1 MITLFVYLLLCILL
15 SALFSAG
22 EMAFVSTSKI
32 RVQEHADHGDRKA
45 KRLLPLFDEPH
56 YFLNALL
63 ISNNIANI
71 ISAFIVTLLL
81 QKIFNVQS
89 EVLSTLIVAPV
100 LIILCEMLPK
110 DYARLHS
117 ISVLRY
123 LSWFWLSLARLFV
136 FPNRMIMKIL
146 HIVSPQAG
154 ASLEKSIFVDEG
166 EFRSLIEESMESG
179 AVSAKEKQII
189 DTILDFERKRIDSVM
204 IPVDKVPKIELTSK
218 VEDVKRLAK
227 QMNTKMMLVYEEIP
241 TLIVGMIYV
250 FDVLFEENGKE
261 PLKKFLRS
269 PIFLPQTT
277 SVEKAFLT
285 LQERRQS
292 FAVPTDS
299 HGEVVGVVAIERL
312 LAL

>member
-1 MITLFVYLLLCILL
+1 MILFLYLIICILL

-32 RVQEHADHGDRKA
+32 RIQEQADHGDRRA

-63 ISNNIANI
+63 ISNNVANI
-71 ISAFIVTLLL
+71 ISAFIVTLLIKGAL
-81 QKIFNVQS
+81 GVQS
-89 EVLSTLIVAPV
+89 EILTTLLIAPI
-100 LIILCEMLPK
+100 LIIVCEMLPK

-117 ISVLRY
+117 LSVLRS
-123 LSWFWLSLARLFV
+123 LSWFWLFMERVFK
-136 FPNRMIMKIL
+136 FPNKIIMRIL
-146 HIVSPQAG
+146 HSVSPDAG

-166 EFRSLIEESMESG
+166 EFRSLIEESMASG
-179 AVSAKEKQII
+179 AVSAREKQII
-189 DTILDFERKRIDSVM
+189 DTILDFERKKIDSVM
-204 IPVDKVPKIELTSK
+204 VPVDRIPRLELTSK
-218 VEDVKRLAK
+218 IDDVKCLAK
-227 QMNTKMMLVYEEIP
+227 QLNTKMILIYEEIP
-241 TLIVGMIYV
+241 SLIVGMIYV
-250 FDVLFEENGKE
+250 FDVLFEENAKE
-261 PLKKFLRS
+261 PLRKFLRS
-269 PIFLPQTT
+269 PVFLPQST

-292 FAVPTDS
+292 FAVATDS